1 MVEFGIVVEVVE
13 VEKVAVEMV
22 VVATVM
28 VKVIVVVPNSPSLAL
43 PDQIMSRALPNSLKL
58 EVLE

>member
-1 MVEFGIVVEVVE
+1 MVEVVE

-43 PDQIMSRALPNSLKL
+43 SDQIMSRALPNSLKL